1 MCSAWKELKLHCW
14 VLHLYSKDSVA
25 ISIHFAKVKMK
36 DKRVC
41 AHICVRVHAWGEVGM
56 NTYVSIVTV

>member
-14 VLHLYSKDSVA
+14 LLHLYSKDSVA

-41 AHICVRVHAWGEVGM
+41 ARICVRVHAWGEVGL
-56 NTYVSIVTV
+56 NT